1 MKNLLI
7 IGGGSWGT
15 ALAIVLAPRFSQVT
29 LWVYEAD
36 LAERMAGIEYRHGD
50 AWVDEIPDAYKSI
63 DVVMADSKEL
73 VEVVTSLRQV
83 VNVKGT

>member
-1 MKNLLI
+1 
-7 IGGGSWGT
+7 
-15 ALAIVLAPRFSQVT
+15 
-29 LWVYEAD
+29 
-36 LAERMAGIEYRHGD
+36 MAGIEYRHGD